1 MYPVVVHPWSPALDQ
16 RPHAVSASSRLDVAG
31 DGESAAPSA
40 ASKKGAVPPEAP
52 EPYNREKYKRYA
64 ADKGKAFREL
74 YAFCFALAKPPYV
87 PAVPYVVLS

>member
-1 MYPVVVHPWSPALDQ
+1 MSLALRDLEDLLLLDKPPVK
-16 RPHAVSASSRLDVAG
+16 
-31 DGESAAPSA
+31 SAAPSA